1 LKTKNVQ
8 AQGPYANLALHTIG
22 WKAFQDL
29 AAQVCEERLKTP
41 VTIHHESK
49 DGGQDAIFLISGT
62 ESDASQTG
70 TVQVKYSSDPH
81 RSLKLSD
88 LTPEIEKLKELIDAG
103 QAETYIFV
111 TNMSVAAPDA
121 KIVREKLIELGV
133 KRPDVWGKQQITLTI
148 KSSSR
153 LRALI
158 PQVYGLGDISSILDQ
173 RAVEQTKAILKVWL
187 PKLKAYVPTKS
198 HEQAVRNIDQ
208 HGVVLL
214 LGNPASGKSAIG
226 AILSTMAVEDEDH
239 SVIQVSSP
247 QEFVQHWNP
256 DFKNRFFWIDDAFGS
271 NVVDTD
277 VVQHWAKEFG
287 KVSAAINGGNRFLFT
302 SRGYIYK
309 AAESKLGSRNLSLF
323 RTGDAVVN
331 VGELSEAEKI
341 QILYNHI
348 KHGKQTGE
356 WKSEAKPHLASVAGV
371 SNFLPGISARL
382 GNPDFTKKLPLTQ
395 SALVRFMAEPEE
407 HLIDVL
413 NELEPEQF
421 ASLVLIYVHRGKLDL
436 SAADADAV
444 AAIEGNTGFSF
455 HSIVARLPELE
466 GSFVQNSSES
476 SSTEWVFDHP
486 TIADAITAILDKRP
500 NMTSAILRGGPI
512 EKIMNEFVCEGAKVS
527 SNAAK
532 IPKSL
537 NEILNQRLSEAPDNL
552 RINGGLFSFLAWSAS
567 DEIVRLQFESN
578 ADLMDRSTYY
588 FSQTNGNAQQIAAA
602 RAFQLGVLRDQD
614 RSAISDELYKCTM
627 SHLDLSWTEDHE
639 LLALMEPT
647 TLLSLG
653 LSLSSKVAHDFDR
666 FLEQKR
672 SGIDLDIDIEDQYE
686 VISSGLKHLKS
697 LLGYRIASEEAKF
710 LENAEQRLAEEI
722 AEVLEEQEVHRAE
735 QEDDGDWDMFSPTKP
750 EAPSRD
756 EEKNQPRARS
766 IFQDVDID

>member
-1 LKTKNVQ
+1 MKTKNVQ

-62 ESDASQTG
+62 ESDVSQTG

-103 QAETYIFV
+103 QAETYIFA

-148 KSSSR
+148 KSSSK

-198 HEQAVRNIDQ
+198 HELAVRNIDQ

-271 NVVDTD
+271 NVVDAD

-331 VGELSEAEKI
+331 VGDLSEAEKN

-356 WKSEAKPHLASVAGV
+356 WKSEAKPHLASVAEV

-395 SALVRFMAEPEE
+395 ISLVRFMAEPEE

-436 SAADADAV
+436 NAADAEAV
-444 AAIEGNTGFSF
+444 AAIEGTTGFSF

-466 GSFVQNSSES
+466 GSFVQKSSES

-512 EKIMNEFVCEGAKVS
+512 EKIMTEFVCEGAKIS

-532 IPKSL
+532 IPRSL

-552 RINGGLFSFLAWSAS
+552 RVNGGLFSFLAWSAS
-567 DEIVRLQFESN
+567 DEMVRLQFESN
-578 ADLMDRSTYY
+578 ANLMDRSTYY

-614 RSAISDELYKCTM
+614 RSAISDDLYRCTM

-653 LSLSSKVAHDFDR
+653 LSLSSKVAHQFDQ

-672 SGIDLDIDIEDQYE
+672 NDIDLDIDIEDQYE
-686 VISSGLKHLKS
+686 VISSGLKYLKS
-697 LLGYRIASEEAKF
+697 LLGYSIASEEVKF
-710 LENAEQRLAEEI
+710 LETAEQRLAEEI
-722 AEVLEEQEVHRAE
+722 AEVLEEQQVHRAE
-735 QEDDGDWDMFSPTKP
+735 QEDNGDWDMFSAAKP
-750 EAPSRD
+750 QAPARNK
-756 EEKNQPRARS
+756 EKSQPRARS